1 MPRTKFHINPPMM
14 VSEHNFQRG
23 DGKMTVLT
31 LNFNPIIQ
39 LTSDQFYQLCTAN
52 PDLKLER
59 NANGELIVMPPTGGE
74 TGKRNSNIN
83 LQLGIWNERT
93 QMGEL
98 FDSSTGFTL
107 PNQADRSPDAAWI
120 EKSRWEALTSEQ
132 REKFIPLCPDFVIE
146 LLSPSDRLSQIQE
159 KMREYMENGCRLGLL
174 INRRNRQVEIYRLG
188 REVEV
193 LDAPSIISCEDVL
206 PGFVLNMQQI
216 W

>member
-1 MPRTKFHINPPMM
+1 MM

-23 DGKMTVLT
+23 DGTMTALT

-206 PGFVLNMQQI
+206 PGFILNMQQI

>member
-1 MPRTKFHINPPMM
+1 M

-23 DGKMTVLT
+23 DGTMTALT

-159 KMREYMENGCRLGLL
+159 KMSEYMENGCRLGLL

-206 PGFVLNMQQI
+206 PGFILNMQQI